1 MRVRFTLEA
10 LSHLASIARYF
21 RGHNAS
27 AALRVRA
34 ILRSSAERLGSF
46 PNIGRQA
53 PTATREWKVPGLPYV
68 LAYEIH
74 PDADEVVILAIF
86 HEAQQRPGQS
96 PARSDWL
103 AARRCSTTNRASPAA
118 TMTPAP
124 TSTVACGTSPKTS
137 QPKATAQTISV
148 YW

>member
-10 LSHLASIARYF
+10 LSHLASIARYI

-27 AALRVRA
+27 AAVRVRA
-34 ILRSSAERLGSF
+34 KLRSSAERLGSF

-53 PTATREWKVPGLPYV
+53 PSGATREWKVPGLPYV

-74 PDADEVVILAIF
+74 SDADEVVILAIF

-96 PARSDWL
+96 PARSD
-103 AARRCSTTNRASPAA
+103 
-118 TMTPAP
+118 
-124 TSTVACGTSPKTS
+124 
-137 QPKATAQTISV
+137 
-148 YW
+148 